1 MLPTTPPDALG
12 VAHRALPDGGAL
24 TTGLRLLLARAEPAN
39 RQLTIVDRRPMAWF
53 TTFPCEVVT
62 CRLGDASERRLFC
75 KYSARRHS
83 SSYRH
88 RGGVAYEAFVY
99 REVLE
104 RLELSTCRCYGA
116 HTDPGTGDT
125 WLVLEYLE
133 GVVRADYVIDGS
145 ALIAASGWLAQFHA
159 ANEGR
164 RQRGSLPGLI
174 RYDPHYYLGWPRRT
188 SLFAQRVQ
196 LGLPWLIALCERAE
210 DFLGALFDAP
220 PTVIH
225 SEYYGQNILYDR
237 RRGTVVPVD
246 WESAAIGPGE
256 IDLAS
261 LTERWPQEIVDG
273 CMQEYL
279 QFRRPED
286 SMAAFESRLAAAKM
300 YLHFRWLGDNPTSTA
315 DPKLSWRFEELRRTG
330 DQLGLL

>member
-1 MLPTTPPDALG
+1 MTS
-12 VAHRALPDGGAL
+12 HRGLPDLDAL
-24 TTGLRLLLARAEPAN
+24 TTGLRLLLARAEPAG
-39 RQLTIVDRRPMAWF
+39 RQLVIVDRRPMAWF

-62 CRLGDASERRLFC
+62 CRLGDMGERRLFC
-75 KYSARRHS
+75 KYSAGTDS

-133 GVVRADYVIDGS
+133 GAVRADYVVDGS
-145 ALIAASGWLAQFHA
+145 ALVAAAGWLAQFHA
-159 ANEGR
+159 ANEGLR
-164 RQRGSLPGLI
+164 RLGSPPGLI
-174 RYDPHYYLGWPRRT
+174 RYDPRYYLGWPRRT
-188 SLFAQRVQ
+188 SLFARRAH
-196 LGLPWLIALCERAE
+196 LGVPWLEVLCERAG
-210 DFLGALFDAP
+210 DVLGALSDAP
-220 PTVIH
+220 ATVIH
-225 SEYYGQNILYDR
+225 GEYYGKNILYDR
-237 RRGTVVPVD
+237 RHGTVVPVD
-246 WESAAIGPGE
+246 WESGAIGPGE

-261 LTERWPQEIVDG
+261 LSERWPQGLVDG
-273 CMQEYL
+273 CMREYL
-279 QFRRPED
+279 QYRRPED
-286 SMAAFESRLAAAKM
+286 SMAAFESRLAAARM
-300 YLHFRWLGDNPTSTA
+300 YLHFRWLGDKPTSTA